1 MSAVIPAR
9 VTVGVWRTMLRM
21 SGRRRWALT
30 PRQSVESAC
39 ARDGR
44 DTVVAGCVRLLTGDD
59 SDVTLIIS
67 LGGPHAER
75 VLDGG
80 PTEDQRYWLRVWAAR
95 GLLWAWDDNATE
107 AVRSALRDPA
117 WRVREMCAKVIA
129 RHAVGDL
136 LEAVADL
143 REDPVPRVRTAAI
156 RAVDTLA
163 RDAA

>member
-1 MSAVIPAR
+1 MP
-9 VTVGVWRTMLRM
+9 
-21 SGRRRWALT
+21 GRRRWVPT
-30 PRQSVESAC
+30 PRQRVESAC

-44 DTVVAGCVRLLTGDD
+44 DSVVAGCVRLLAGDEG
-59 SDVTLIIS
+59 DVALIVE

-95 GLLWAWDDNATE
+95 GLLWAWDDTATE
-107 AVRSALRDPA
+107 AVRSGLRDPA

-136 LEAVADL
+136 LEAVADV
-143 REDPVPRVRTAAI
+143 RDDPVARVRAAAI
-156 RAVDTLA
+156 RAVDTLT
-163 RDAA
+163 RDGA